1 MKPYAATPVPG
12 RGRLRINAGAAVV
25 VTAAQTLIG
34 MVLYGYLIHRV
45 GAETVGVWV
54 SLMAAGLLACMAD
67 MGLNHVLIRQLSLA
81 QHDGGPSPQETVE
94 TLLWA
99 VAVFTGVALIATFVA
114 FPLWSSWLTL
124 SPELRAAAQR
134 WLPFVLTGLWL
145 NRVADA
151 LAGGLDGQ
159 QRFVER
165 SAAGS
170 AALLFGLLLTMVS
183 VPVWG
188 MDGAAAA
195 FVVQNALLCGA
206 NFVLLVRGTPGL
218 RWLRPRLR
226 FGILRDAVR
235 YGLSVQALVL
245 CYLLLESGVKLSLA
259 RSGELSAVSYF
270 DLAFRIAKG
279 VRGLLASA
287 LRVLVPRLAPTAR
300 TPMGPALRA
309 SAYVGSFGVLL
320 VVALPLF
327 AGLLA
332 SVHAIAWVMTGRDDP
347 VFIHALVFALLPW
360 LVYSLTD
367 PALNLALASGHMQWP
382 LRGHLTTVA
391 VAAVLGWLWPSTTAY
406 WGLYAVV
413 SFAMLVGCAIT
424 LAGIHRD
431 EHMPW
436 RSLAPAS
443 TATALLGAL
452 LVGALGVAAPQWL
465 PWLPPVLRWSVVA
478 AAYLGFVGLLWHRH
492 PSARWLLFRIRAG
505 SGQDAAAA
513 SDPTARSKDFY

>member
-1 MKPYAATPVPG
+1 MKPDAATALPR
-12 RGRLRINAGAAVV
+12 RGRLQISAGAAVV
-25 VTAAQTLIG
+25 ATAAQTLIG
-34 MVLYGYLIHRV
+34 MVLYGYLIRHV

-54 SLMAAGLLACMAD
+54 SLLAAGLLACMAD

-94 TLLWA
+94 TLLWS
-99 VAVFTGVALIATFVA
+99 VAVFTGVALIATYLA

-124 SPELRAAAQR
+124 APEFRAAAQR
-134 WLPFVLTGLWL
+134 WLPLVLTGLWL

-165 SAAGS
+165 SVAGTG
-170 AALLFGLLLTMVS
+170 ALLFGLGLTMLS

-188 MDGAAAA
+188 MDGAAVA
-195 FVVQNALLCGA
+195 FVVQNALLCLA

-218 RWLRPRLR
+218 RWLRPRFR
-226 FGILRDAVR
+226 FHILRDAVR
-235 YGLSVQALVL
+235 YGMSVQALVL

-259 RSGELSAVSYF
+259 RSGDLSAVSYF

-287 LRVLVPRLAPTAR
+287 LRVLVPRLAPTAQ
-300 TPMGPALRA
+300 TPMGPALRS

-320 VVALPLF
+320 VIALPIF

-332 SVHAIAWVMTGRDDP
+332 SVHLIAWALAGRDDP
-347 VFIHALVFALLPW
+347 VFVHALVFALLSW

-367 PALNLALASGHMQWP
+367 PALNLSLASGRMQWA
-382 LRGHLTTVA
+382 LRGHLTTVVVA
-391 VAAVLGWLWPSTTAY
+391 VVLGGVWYANTAY

-424 LAGIHRD
+424 LIGIHRD
-431 EHMPW
+431 EHMSW
-436 RSLAPAS
+436 RLLAPGA

-452 LVGALGVAAPQWL
+452 LVGALGVMAPAWL
-465 PWLPPVLRWSVVA
+465 GWLPPVPRWSVVA

-492 PSARWLLFRIRAG
+492 PSARWLLLRMRG
-505 SGQDAAAA
+505 RSGRGVAAE
-513 SDPTARSKDFY
+513 SDSQRG

>member
-1 MKPYAATPVPG
+1 MPPS
-12 RGRLRINAGAAVV
+12 GRLRISAGAAVV
-25 VTAAQTLIG
+25 ATAAQTLIG
-34 MVLYGYLIHRV
+34 MVLYGYLIRQV

-81 QHDGGPSPQETVE
+81 QLDGGPSPQETVE
-94 TLLWA
+94 TLLWS
-99 VAVFTGVALIATFVA
+99 VAVFTGVALIATYLA

-124 SPELRAAAQR
+124 TPELRASAHR
-134 WLPFVLTGLWL
+134 WLPLVLMGLWL

-165 SAAGS
+165 SAAGTG
-170 AALLFGLLLTMVS
+170 ALLFGLLLTVAC

-188 MDGAAAA
+188 MDGASAA
-195 FVVQNALLCGA
+195 FVAQNAVLCLA

-218 RWLRPRLR
+218 RWLRPRFRL
-226 FGILRDAVR
+226 GILRDAVR

-259 RSGELSAVSYF
+259 RSGNLSAVSYF

-287 LRVLVPRLAPTAR
+287 LRVLVPRLAPTAH

-309 SAYVGSFGVLL
+309 SAYGGSFGVLL
-320 VVALPLF
+320 VVALPIF

-332 SVHAIAWVMTGRDDP
+332 AVHAISWVMTGRDDP
-347 VFIHALVFALLPW
+347 VFVHALVFALLPW

-367 PALNLALASGHMQWP
+367 PALNLALASGRMQWA
-382 LRGHLTTVA
+382 LRGHLVTVA
-391 VAAVLGWLWPSTTAY
+391 LAALLGWWWHSHTTY
-406 WGLYAVV
+406 WGLYAMV

-424 LAGIHRD
+424 LIGIHRD
-431 EHMPW
+431 ERMPW
-436 RSLAPAS
+436 RLLRPG
-443 TATALLGAL
+443 ATAAALVGAL
-452 LVGALGVAAPQWL
+452 LVGALGVAAPNWL
-465 PWLPPVLRWSVVA
+465 SVLPVVLRWCVVA
-478 AAYLGFVGLLWHRH
+478 AAYLAFVGLLWCLH
-492 PSARWLLFRIRAG
+492 PSARWLLFRIRAR
-505 SGQDAAAA
+505 SVREVAAAP
-513 SDPTARSKDFY
+513 DPSRG